1 MWTPPSST
9 LLAGPTR
16 VSLLN
21 GIPIGSP
28 VFAGLAGVPSTR
40 TDAQTTQ
47 RAASAAIS
55 RVYVMHAMRP
65 KCCGPNRLLL
75 RPQRQAGITATIPS
89 FDFSCGFGQNYRLSA
104 SGSGEGV
111 CIFFRFS
118 HCFGQACCRKW
129 NSVSLWTRSHFVCA
143 NCCVC
148 RICRTHRLWVGLI
161 VCVDINSGTIVDL
174 PARRLIG
181 TINGIIN
188 WTHTASA

>member
-1 MWTPPSST
+1 VNAPPSST

-104 SGSGEGV
+104 SGAGEGV
-111 CIFFRFS
+111 CIFFSLQSLFRPGLLPKVK
-118 HCFGQACCRKW
+118 FGFAV
-129 NSVSLWTRSHFVCA
+129 NSVPLCLCELLRMSHLSHASTVGGPNSL
-143 NCCVC
+143 
-148 RICRTHRLWVGLI
+148 
-161 VCVDINSGTIVDL
+161 
-174 PARRLIG
+174 RR
-181 TINGIIN
+181 
-188 WTHTASA
+188 H